1 MSNLVLLGGGGH
13 CKSVLDSAIR
23 MNAFDKIVIT
33 DPTITPGTKVFGSE
47 VVGNDECLAE
57 LFKQGFDKAFITV
70 GSVGINPLREELESK
85 AAEIGFEFPVII
97 DPTALVSDS
106 VSIGVGTFVGK
117 GVIVNADATIGKHCI
132 INTGSIIEH
141 ECIIGD
147 YSHISVGAVLCGRVS
162 VGRRCMI
169 GAGSTIIQGLEICGD
184 CVVGAGSVVN
194 KDLPSGVKVVGVPAK
209 RI

>member
-1 MSNLVLLGGGGH
+1 MSKLVLLGGGGH

-70 GSVGINPLREELESK
+70 GSVGINPLREELENK

-97 DPTALVSDS
+97 DPTAVVSDS
-106 VSIGVGTFVGK
+106 ASIGAGTFVGK
-117 GVIVNADATIGKHCI
+117 GTIINADATIGRHCI
-132 INTGSIIEH
+132 INTGAIIEH
-141 ECIIGD
+141 ECVIGD
-147 YSHISVGAVLCGRVS
+147 YSHISVGAVLCGGVRVDKK
-162 VGRRCMI
+162 CMI
-169 GAGSTIIQGLEICGD
+169 GAGSTIIQGLEICD
-184 CVVGAGSVVN
+184 ESVVGAGSVVN
-194 KDLPSGVKVVGVPAK
+194 KDVPSESKVVGVPAK
-209 RI
+209 QI